1 MGGEETLPDVVST
14 FGPFLLPKDP
24 PEAPEDHG
32 PYQQAPVSLLF
43 VFSKEV
49 GFPSGSSGKEF
60 ACNTGD
66 KRDTCLIP
74 GSGRSPRGGNGY
86 PLQRFCLKN
95 PIDRRTWQA
104 IVHGIGKS
112 QIPLSTGK
120 RQSAKA
126 ERGEVA

>member
-74 GSGRSPRGGNGY
+74 GSGRSPRGGNGN
-86 PLQRFCLKN
+86 PLQCSCLEN
-95 PIDRRTWQA
+95 PRDGSLMGCRLWGLTE
-104 IVHGIGKS
+104 S
-112 QIPLSTGK
+112 DTTEST
-120 RQSAKA
+120 
-126 ERGEVA
+126 